1 MLEVLAELSGV
12 ARASQS
18 GSSDYLDSPVSSA
31 VPQASCQPR
40 QPPLCL
46 PGILSE
52 MHPGNLPG
60 YLVFDSL
67 RCFLEGLCHPAPQTS
82 CVASSWLLVELLG
95 TKKPG
100 STAPPA
106 RDAPLAVLGTC
117 HSIPHTMGVY
127 HVQCLVGVLKEGTQE
142 VV

>member
-1 MLEVLAELSGV
+1 MLEMLAEPSGV
-12 ARASQS
+12 AGTSQS
-18 GSSDYLDSPVSSA
+18 GSLDYLDGPVSSA

-40 QPPLCL
+40 QTPLCL

-60 YLVFDSL
+60 CLVFDSL
-67 RCFLEGLCHPAPQTS
+67 RPFSEGLCHPAPQTS
-82 CVASSWLLVELLG
+82 CVASSLLLVELLG

-106 RDAPLAVLGTC
+106 RDALLAIVRDL
-117 HSIPHTMGVY
+117 PHRPTHDGRLSCTMAG
-127 HVQCLVGVLKEGTQE
+127 G
-142 VV
+142 